1 MTLNQL
7 TKNPRKKRFYKIKRL
22 ALSRCPQKRGRC
34 IKVTIITPR
43 KPNSALRK
51 VSWMQ
56 LSNFFNVWGY
66 IPGFGHKL
74 QQHSTVLIRGGR
86 VKDLPG
92 MKYTI
97 IRGKLDLTSWTL
109 RTTARS
115 KYGAKKQST
124 GVTTSYF
131 TYRVY

>member
-1 MTLNQL
+1 MTFNQL
-7 TKNPRKKRFYKIKRL
+7 IKKPRRKRFYKNKRI
-22 ALSRCPQKRGRC
+22 ALDFCPQKKGRC
-34 IKVTIITPR
+34 LRVMVMTPR

-51 VSWMQ
+51 VSWLH
-56 LSNFFNVWGY
+56 LSNFSKVWGY

-97 IRGKLDLTSWTL
+97 MRGKFDLPPWSTRS
-109 RTTARS
+109 TARS
-115 KYGAKKQST
+115 KYGVKKKPQT
-124 GVTTSYF
+124 IRYPF
-131 TYRVY
+131 FKYRVY